1 MKQLKFLMIV
11 FTLMMGVSFTS
22 CLDDNGGGN
31 STYDAFGYMR
41 TRTYM
46 GTYYF
51 YDLVGNTYYPTSTS
65 LEEMKKSGFEMS
77 SSTDLVFVYF
87 KYVDTTSTDTK
98 ATGSTQTPQT
108 YTIDLVGITSIDSYD
123 AKIMNTVEDMEN
135 MVTENAPVVTL
146 EPTDN
151 YGTYKPGFY
160 GNEMLIIPVAW
171 KMADKKEALSQHT
184 MNLVYVAD
192 EVSENSKELVFYLR
206 HDRGTDEKAEVPKN
220 RNKAY
225 RIEYI
230 LENFKEKTGNYP
242 TKITIKAKIG
252 NDMTLPKEYTNYS
265 IENIEW
271 K

>member
-65 LEEMKKSGFEMS
+65 LEEMKKNGFEMS

-87 KYVDTTSTDTK
+87 KYVNTTSTDTK
-98 ATGSTQTPQT
+98 ATGSTQTPQS
-108 YTIDLVGITSIDSYD
+108 YTIDLVGIASIDSYD
-123 AKIMNTVEDMEN
+123 AQTVNTVEEMED

-146 EPTDN
+146 EPTDS
-151 YGTYKPGFY
+151 YGSYKSGLY
-160 GNEMLIIPVAW
+160 GDEMLIIPVAW
-171 KMADKKEALSQHT
+171 KMEDKKESLLQHT

-192 EVSENSKELVFYLR
+192 EVSESSKELVFYLR
-206 HDRGTDEKAEVPKN
+206 HDRGTDEKVEVATY

-225 RIEYI
+225 RVKGI
-230 LENFKEKTGNYP
+230 LETFKEKTGNYP
-242 TKITIKAKIG
+242 TKITIKAKTS
-252 NDMTLPKEYTNYS
+252 NDATLPTEYTNYS
-265 IENIEW
+265 LDNLKWE
-271 K
+271 